1 MLDPDIPDCTL
12 QVNLNDMMGSVAST
26 FSGMGG
32 GHDAAAGATIQI
44 GSLDGF
50 LDGVKAMLDGAKHA
64 EA

>member
-12 QVNLNDMMGSVAST
+12 QVNLNDIMGSVAST

-44 GSLDGF
+44 GSLMAF
-50 LDGVKAMLDGAKHA
+50 WTA
-64 EA
+64 